1 MLMTEARQDG
11 VGQRLPERSTH
22 DLGMLDGETQTY
34 PLVCRDA
41 MKEVVQVSLR
51 RRRRPAHDLRA
62 VWWQRTGEEFPLSGR
77 QEAAQRIECRAQ
89 RSQRF
94 SVLGERAKLSKAP
107 EKIGIR
113 GWFHTGN

>member
-1 MLMTEARQDG
+1 MLMTEARKDG

-51 RRRRPAHDLRA
+51 RRRRAAHDLRA
-62 VWWQRTGEEFPLSGR
+62 VWWQRIGKEFPLGRR
-77 QEAAQRIECRAQ
+77 QEAAQRLECRAQ
-89 RSQRF
+89 CSQRF